1 MKKPNLLYYTPLNF
15 DSQNI
20 SKLSRY
26 FNVIEV
32 EEFNTD
38 IDKILYNI
46 EVSCAPLH
54 IYFDKFRMDK
64 SPHLKAII
72 SNTTGTSH
80 IDINAAKNRKIEVFS
95 LANEQEF
102 LSNITSTA
110 EHAFGL
116 ILCLLRKIP
125 WSFNSVLN
133 NEWNRFNFGS
143 PSMLSRLSIGIIGL
157 GRLGSMM
164 ATYATAFKMNV
175 NYFDPFNNEK
185 YPNFNRFDSVLSL
198 VKVSDIVSLHI
209 PSNEKTISLIDEGVF
224 NSFRDNSIIINTSRG
239 EIIDESALL
248 NALKNGKLAGAA
260 LDVLS
265 GEFSPNFRPQDNNL
279 VKYAKSNNNL
289 LLTPHIGG
297 STEDA
302 WKETQLRVIDK
313 VIEFFDGK

>member
-1 MKKPNLLYYTPLNF
+1 MKKPNLLYYSPLNF

-26 FNVIEV
+26 FNIIEV
-32 EEFNTD
+32 EEFSTN
-38 IDKILYNI
+38 IDEILYNI

-95 LANEQEF
+95 LTNEQEF

-133 NEWNRFNFGS
+133 GEWNRFNFGS

-164 ATYATAFKMNV
+164 ATYATAFKMDV

-185 YPNFNRFDSVLSL
+185 YPNLNRFDSVLSL
-198 VKVSDIVSLHI
+198 VKASDIVSLHI
-209 PSNEKTISLIDEGVF
+209 PSNEKTIGLIDESVF
-224 NSFRDNSIIINTSRG
+224 NSFQDNSIIINTSRG

-313 VIEFFDGK
+313 VIEFFHGK